1 MQFKRLEGDYGI
13 EELISLIEKRARN
26 LFITGQLMCS
36 EAVLSVLNQGLHGG
50 LPPEIAVRLASGLPE
65 GLGGTGCTC
74 GALNSGVIA
83 IGLFLGRNKTGLLN
97 SRKIMAV
104 SKKLHD
110 RFKERFG
117 TTCCRILTKN
127 LKRGSKEHFGRCAI
141 LTGFAVEMTARLIID
156 NKPELVAQADWVYLD
171 KRDSK
176 ISTRI
181 KQISNTIRFCVTF

>member
-1 MQFKRLEGDYGI
+1 MEGDYGI
-13 EELISLIEKRARN
+13 EELLSLIEKKARN

-36 EAVLSVLNQGLHGG
+36 EAVLSVLNQGLNGG

-65 GLGGTGCTC
+65 GLGGSGCIC

-127 LKRGSKEHFGRCAI
+127 HKCGSKEHFGQCAL
-141 LTGFAVEMTARLIID
+141 LTGFAVEVTARLIID

-171 KRDSK
+171 QRDSK
-176 ISTRI
+176 ISTRL
-181 KQISNTIRFCVTF
+181 KQITNTIQFC